1 MSCKCCKCDKCSSI
15 PEVVTTTVEG
25 ILYSPMGDKLLNAA
39 IITEITDKKGE
50 SVGLRSTTYTDEYGR
65 YKFKLIGGYH
75 NLYILPTPDG
85 VEKYIGTV
93 HVTGKDFDK
102 IYTIKDLLI

>member
-39 IITEITDKKGE
+39 IITEITDK
-50 SVGLRSTTYTDEYGR
+50 
-65 YKFKLIGGYH
+65 
-75 NLYILPTPDG
+75 
-85 VEKYIGTV
+85 
-93 HVTGKDFDK
+93 
-102 IYTIKDLLI
+102 